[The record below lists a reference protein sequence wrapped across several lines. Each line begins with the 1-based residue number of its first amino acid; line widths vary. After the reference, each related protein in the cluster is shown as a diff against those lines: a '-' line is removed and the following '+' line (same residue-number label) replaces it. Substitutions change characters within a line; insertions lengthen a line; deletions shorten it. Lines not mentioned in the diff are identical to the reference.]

1 MPKLPTPKSSTP
13 SPRGARLSRWLAG
26 SACLA
31 LSCAAW
37 GQFQVHGRFSG
48 STPDAGWGL
57 AGTAALTAPAAD
69 AEGAGWLRLTGN
81 ATGAQGNARH
91 TGGSFSAQNGVTLAF
106 SYASWGGGVPGADGI
121 TVYLYDATQNM
132 AGALPGGGLGYCKGA
147 GGYLALALDEYG
159 NFSSPADNCSGGGGP
174 GAAPQA
180 LVLRGP
186 VAAGNPFIAHAAMPG
201 NVDQPAAAARPATR
215 QVVMTLSPKA
225 AGVGYTINVDVR
237 DGPAGAFRRLLSNA
251 DFPYAA
257 PAALSVGVAGSTG
270 AAKNVHEV
278 RDLMVT
284 GNAANPP
291 VVNQIFTPPV
301 IAPGGTSTLELHFNS
316 PGPRRAVLSAPFTQT
331 LPAGLVVAS
340 PSSLGGDC
348 LGTVNAA
355 PGGNTVSIEAGM
367 NVRNGG
373 CAVSLKVRAAAAGTY
388 TSTAPV
394 GSLQTD
400 LGRNTEAGTASLV
413 VKR

>member
-1 MPKLPTPKSSTP
+1 M
-13 SPRGARLSRWLAG
+13 SPRGASLSRWLAG
-26 SACLA
+26 GACLV

-37 GQFQVHGRFSG
+37 GQFQVHGRFSA
-48 STPDAGWGL
+48 STLDPGWTPGG
-57 AGTAALTAPAAD
+57 AVALTAPVAD

-81 ATGAQGNARH
+81 VGRAQGNVRYTAA
-91 TGGSFSAQNGVTLAF
+91 SFSAQGGVTLAF
-106 SYASWGGGVPGADGI
+106 SYASWGGGAPGADGI
-121 TVYLYDATQNM
+121 TVFLYDATQNM

-159 NFSSPADNCSGGGGP
+159 NFSSPADNCAGGGGP
-174 GAAPQA
+174 GGAPQA

-186 VAAGNPFIAHAAMPG
+186 VAAGNPFIAHVAVPG
-201 NVDQPAAAARPATR
+201 NVDQATATARPVAR

-225 AGVGYTINVDVR
+225 AGPGYTINVDMR
-237 DGPAGAFRRLLSNA
+237 DGAAGPYRRLVTNA

-270 AAKNVHEV
+270 GAKNVHEV

-291 VVNQIFTPPV
+291 VVNQVFTPAAV
-301 IAPGGTSTLELHFNS
+301 APGAPSALEMHF
-316 PGPRRAVLSAPFTQT
+316 GATGARGAILSAPFTQT
-331 LPAGLVVAS
+331 LPAGLVVAT
-340 PSSLGGDC
+340 PLSLSGSC
-348 LGTVNAA
+348 LGAVNAA
-355 PGGNTVSIEAGM
+355 PGGNTVTVDAGM
-367 NVRNGG
+367 AIRNGG
-373 CAVSLKVRAAAAGTY
+373 CSVIVKVRAAQAGNYTTAA
-388 TSTAPV
+388 PP

-400 LGRNTEAGTASLV
+400 IGRNTVPGSASLV

>member
-1 MPKLPTPKSSTP
+1 MLKLHTSP
-13 SPRGARLSRWLAG
+13 SFAVPRGAAFLSRWLAG
-26 SACLA
+26 GACLA

-37 GQFQVHGRFSG
+37 GQFQVHGRFSA
-48 STPDAGWGL
+48 STLDAGWSPG
-57 AGTAALTAPAAD
+57 GSVALTAPVAD

-81 ATGAQGNARH
+81 VGSAQGNVRYTAA
-91 TGGSFSAQNGVTLAF
+91 SFSAQGGVTLAF
-106 SYASWGGGVPGADGI
+106 SYASWGGGSPGADGI
-121 TVYLYDATQNM
+121 SVFLYDATQNM

-174 GAAPQA
+174 GGAPQA

-186 VAAGNPFIAHAAMPG
+186 VTASNPFIAHVPMPG
-201 NVDQPAAAARPATR
+201 NVDQATATARPLLR
-215 QVVMTLSPKA
+215 QVVMTLTPKT

-237 DGPAGAFRRLLSNA
+237 DGTAGPFRRLLSNT

-270 AAKNVHEV
+270 GAKNVHEV

-291 VVNQIFTPPV
+291 AINQVFTPTT

-316 PGPRRAVLSAPFTQT
+316 TGRRAAVLAAPFTQT
-331 LPAGLVVAS
+331 LPAGLVVAN
-340 PSSLGGDC
+340 PSGLGGDC
-348 LGTVNAA
+348 LGSVSAA
-355 PGGNTVSIEAGM
+355 PGGSTVSVDAGMRIRSGGCTVSI
-367 NVRNGG
+367 
-373 CAVSLKVRAAAAGTY
+373 KVRAAAAGTY

-400 LGRNTEAGTASLV
+400 VGRNREAGAASLV

>member
-1 MPKLPTPKSSTP
+1 MPKLPAPQSSTP
-13 SPRGARLSRWLAG
+13 SPRAARLSRWLAG

-48 STPDAGWGL
+48 SVPDTGWGL

-81 ATGAQGNARH
+81 AAGAQGNARH

-106 SYASWGGGVPGADGI
+106 SYASWGGGTPGADGI
-121 TVYLYDATQNM
+121 TVYLYDAAQNM

-159 NFSSPADNCSGGGGP
+159 NFSSPADACSGGGGP
-174 GAAPQA
+174 GGAPQA

-201 NVDQPAAAARPATR
+201 NVDQPAATARPVAR

-237 DGPAGAFRRLLSNA
+237 DGPGGAFRRLLSNA

-270 AAKNVHEV
+270 AAKNVHEL

-301 IAPGGTSTLELHFNS
+301 IAPGGTATLELHFNS
-316 PGPRRAVLSAPFTQT
+316 PGPRRAVLSAPFTQM

-340 PSSLGGDC
+340 PSGLGGDC

-355 PGGNTVSIEAGM
+355 PGGNTVTIDAGM

-400 LGRNTEAGTASLV
+400 LGRNTEAGTAALV

>member
-1 MPKLPTPKSSTP
+1 MPTLPTPQSSTP

-48 STPDAGWGL
+48 AVPDAGWGL

-81 ATGAQGNARH
+81 ATGAQGNARY
-91 TGGSFSAQNGVTLAF
+91 TGGSFNAQNGVTLAF
-106 SYASWGGGVPGADGI
+106 SYASWGGGTPGADGI

-174 GAAPQA
+174 GGAPQA

-201 NVDQPAAAARPATR
+201 NVDQPAAAARPVAR

-225 AGVGYTINVDVR
+225 AGVGYTVNVDVR
-237 DGPAGAFRRLLSNA
+237 DGAAGAFRRLLSNA

-301 IAPGGTSTLELHFNS
+301 IAPGGTATLELHFNS

-340 PSSLGGDC
+340 PSGLGGDC

>member
-1 MPKLPTPKSSTP
+1 MLKLPTPKSSIL
-13 SPRGARLSRWLAG
+13 SAHLSRWLAG

-37 GQFQVHGRFSG
+37 GQFQVHGRFSA

-106 SYASWGGGVPGADGI
+106 NYASWGGGTPGADGI

-174 GAAPQA
+174 GGAPQA

-201 NVDQPAAAARPATR
+201 NVDQPTATARPVPR

-316 PGPRRAVLSAPFTQT
+316 PGPRRAVLSAPFIQT
-331 LPAGLVVAS
+331 LPAGLVVAT
-340 PSSLGGDC
+340 PSGLGGDC

-388 TSTAPV
+388 TSTAPA